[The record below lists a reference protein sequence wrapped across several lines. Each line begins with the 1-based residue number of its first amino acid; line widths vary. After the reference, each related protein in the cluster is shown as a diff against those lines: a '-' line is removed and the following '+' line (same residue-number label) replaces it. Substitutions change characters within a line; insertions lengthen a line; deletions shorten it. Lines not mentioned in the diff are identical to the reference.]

1 MSSKPKLILS
11 LFSYT
16 LLLYLWFLLPFNL
29 YEPTRR
35 FHLPGLLW
43 FTHIFILYIHEAG
56 HFFFRMFGETM
67 YILGGSIMQVLVP
80 FVWFLVAKREA
91 SALAPV
97 ALFFTGESTVDV
109 SIYIRDAET
118 RILPLLGG
126 SHSKHDWATFLG
138 QMDMLGWGVPL
149 GNVFFISGLIISL
162 GAIAWG
168 VSLSYRMFQQT
179 RLEEAQLHP
188 PASVNSKQ

>member
-1 MSSKPKLILS
+1 
-11 LFSYT
+11 
-16 LLLYLWFLLPFNL
+16 
-29 YEPTRR
+29 
-35 FHLPGLLW
+35 LW

-109 SIYIRDAET
+109 SVYIRDAET

-138 QMDMLGWGVPL
+138 QMDMLDWGVPL